1 MSRLAIVILTAFL
14 GGALATSTAACSG
27 PWSGKPEKLKKPR
40 KKKRPKEEKPPE
52 QVAEDIE
59 VIEKCRTDFF
69 GDEYKKRRRAKESRK
84 MAKQA
89 DALLIEAEQTEGP
102 RRIPI
107 VTEALGTL
115 ENALKKD
122 PYGPE
127 ATYKMAVAYALV
139 GRKGCALA
147 LLERLAELQKHP
159 DVENEAYRM
168 VQRAVRDQSFANFE
182 QDAKKAL
189 GE

>member
-1 MSRLAIVILTAFL
+1 M
-14 GGALATSTAACSG
+14 ATSTAACSG
-27 PWSGKPEKLKKPR
+27 PWSGKSEKLRKPR
-40 KKKRPKEEKPPE
+40 KKKRPKAEKPPE

-59 VIEKCRTDFF
+59 VVEKCRTDFF
-69 GDEYKKRRRAKESRK
+69 GPEFKKRRRPKDSRR

-89 DALLIEAEQTEGP
+89 DSLLVEAEQTEGP

-115 ENALKKD
+115 SNALKKD
-122 PYGPE
+122 PYGAE

-147 LLERLAELQKHP
+147 LLERLAELQKHAP
-159 DVENEAYRM
+159 VENEAYRM
-168 VQRAVRDQSFANFE
+168 VQRAVRDQAFAEFE